1 MAQQLLTNFTPP
13 GSTSSYKFRAGGLF
27 YGTTSGTSSAMTVT
41 IPGVSEYY
49 TGLTIILSIATN
61 IQPDVGCTL
70 NINSLG
76 AKPIIYGYNGDSTH
90 FVSGATYLFVYDG
103 A

>member
-49 TGLTIILSIATN
+49 TGCAEHIFL
-61 IQPDVGCTL
+61 
-70 NINSLG
+70 
-76 AKPIIYGYNGDSTH
+76 AKEAAKEGIVLLKNEDNLLP
-90 FVSGATYLFVYDG
+90 LK
-103 A
+103 